1 MILVNW
7 AQRLL
12 FLGVFFFLAAAL
24 LRLCGYKQDYGF
36 LQGVGFIAAG
46 ITPRAFLMAG
56 GVCGVFSIAFGVL
69 GIARILER
77 RLKDAND

>member
-1 MILVNW
+1 VVNW

-12 FLGVFFFLAAAL
+12 FLGVFLFLAGAL
-24 LRLCGYKQDYGF
+24 LRLCGYNQGYGF

-69 GIARILER
+69 GIGRILER
-77 RLKDAND
+77 RLKDPTE